1 MSKSRY
7 LQIHTLLRW
16 LTHASFAAF
25 LVLALATHSAHW
37 RVGPFTWLPVLKL
50 PALLPAR
57 AARWGDEQPM
67 VLGIL
72 TLIPLLLALS
82 WPLLRLVELRL
93 PDARRRWQWG
103 WRHFALPLAVLTLM
117 GLVSIG
123 WSWLAAGTPLPP
135 LGVSNTAFQLL
146 SLGLVWA
153 TYLFLVNEHPSL
165 TWPLAVVVAIQS
177 LVGVAQFVRQ
187 ADLGL
192 TFLGELDLN
201 PAVGG
206 VSVLMADGQR
216 WLRAYGLTG
225 HPNLLAA
232 LLAPLMLT
240 LMSQA
245 QRASGWQRWTLLA
258 VVGLGAVALVA
269 TASRAAWLA
278 FGFGLAV
285 WLAAFWTE
293 RRQASVSG
301 EPPRDAARKS
311 RRSAIAAIVALSGLA
326 LLFLAVY
333 GPLLLTR
340 FFNLDTSI
348 EAPSIFERERDWG
361 IAVQL
366 IREHPL
372 AGVGMG
378 SYLLQARA
386 IDQAAR
392 VVHNVPLLVTAE
404 LGLLAGLMWI
414 WLTAAPFAAAIRL
427 GKRGWH
433 RLTPG
438 LAPWVAVVTM
448 GLFHGLPWINTGW
461 RAAILMALILGIL
474 ANGINEGRRG
484 RSQSA

>member
-1 MSKSRY
+1 MLKPKES
-7 LQIHTLLRW
+7 QAHIALRW

-25 LVLALATHSAHW
+25 LILALATHSAHW

-57 AARWGDEQPM
+57 ATRWGDERPM

-72 TLIPLLLALS
+72 TLIPLLLAIS
-82 WPLLRLVELRL
+82 WPLLRLAELRV
-93 PDARRRWQWG
+93 PAERRRWQWG
-103 WRHFALPLAVLTLM
+103 WRHISLPLAGLTLM
-117 GLVSIG
+117 GLISIG
-123 WSWLAAGTPLPP
+123 WSWLAAGTLLPP
-135 LGVSNTAFQLL
+135 LGVSDTAFQLL
-146 SLGLVWA
+146 SLALVWA
-153 TYLFLVNEHPSL
+153 TYLFLVNENPSL

-177 LVGVAQFVRQ
+177 LVGIAQFVHQ

-192 TFLGELDLN
+192 TFLGELDLD
-201 PAVGG
+201 PAVSG
-206 VSVLMADGQR
+206 VSVLMTDGQR

-232 LLAPLMLT
+232 LLAPLMLY

-245 QRASGWQRWTLLA
+245 KRAGGWERWTLLGI
-258 VVGLGAVALVA
+258 VGLGAVALVA

-278 FGFGLAV
+278 FAIGLAV
-285 WLAAFWTE
+285 WLAALWTE
-293 RRQASVSG
+293 RRQAGQSD
-301 EPPRDAARKS
+301 PPGNGASLKS
-311 RRSAIAAIVALSGLA
+311 RRSAVAAVAVVGGLA

-333 GPLLLTR
+333 GQLLMTR
-340 FFNLDTSI
+340 FFDLDTSI
-348 EAPSIFERERDWG
+348 EARSILERERDWG
-361 IAVQL
+361 IALQL
-366 IREHPL
+366 IRQHPL

-378 SYLLQARA
+378 GYLPEARA

-404 LGLLAGLMWI
+404 LGFVAGLLWI
-414 WLTAAPFAAAIRL
+414 WLTAAPFGAAIGL
-427 GKRGWH
+427 GKRGWQ

-438 LAPWVAVVTM
+438 LAPWVAIVTM

-474 ANGINEGRRG
+474 ANEI
-484 RSQSA
+484 SSSAARKT

>member
-1 MSKSRY
+1 MPKPRS

-57 AARWGDEQPM
+57 ASRWGDEQPM
-67 VLGIL
+67 ALGIL
-72 TLIPLLLALS
+72 TLIPLLLAVS
-82 WPLLRLVELRL
+82 WPLLRLAELRI
-93 PDARRRWQWG
+93 PAVRRRWQWG
-103 WRHFALPLAVLTLM
+103 WRHISLPLAGLTLL

-123 WSWLAAGTPLPP
+123 WNWLNASAGVPR
-135 LGVSNTAFQLL
+135 LGLSDTAFQLL

-153 TYLFLVNEHPSL
+153 TYLFLVNERPSL

-177 LVGVAQFVRQ
+177 LVGIGQFVFQR
-187 ADLGL
+187 DLGL
-192 TFLGELDLN
+192 TVLGELGLD
-201 PAVGG
+201 PAVHG
-206 VSVLMADGQR
+206 VSVLMAGDQR

-232 LLAPLMLT
+232 LLAPLMLY

-245 QRASGWQRWTLLA
+245 RRAGGWRRWTLLGI
-258 VVGLGAVALVA
+258 VGLGAVALVA

-278 FGFGLAV
+278 FGIGLAV
-285 WLAAFWTE
+285 WLAALWTE
-293 RRQASVSG
+293 RRQAGQANPPDKNVS
-301 EPPRDAARKS
+301 RKS
-311 RRSAIAAIVALSGLA
+311 RRSAIAAVAVAGGLA
-326 LLFLAVY
+326 LLFLAIY
-333 GPLLLTR
+333 GPLLMSR
-340 FFNLDTSI
+340 FLNLDTTI
-348 EAPSIFERERDWG
+348 EARSIFERERDWG

-366 IREHPL
+366 IRQHPI

-378 SYLLQARA
+378 SYLLRARA
-386 IDQAAR
+386 VDQAAR

-404 LGLLAGLMWI
+404 LGLLAGLLWV

-427 GKRGWH
+427 GKRGWQ

-438 LAPWVAVVTM
+438 LAPWIAVVTI

-474 ANGINEGRRG
+474 VEALRAGADRG
-484 RSQSA
+484 